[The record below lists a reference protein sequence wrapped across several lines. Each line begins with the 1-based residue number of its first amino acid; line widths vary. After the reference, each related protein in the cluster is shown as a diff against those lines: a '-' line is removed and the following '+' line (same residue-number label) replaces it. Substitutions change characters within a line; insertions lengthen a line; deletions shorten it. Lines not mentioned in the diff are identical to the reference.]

1 MHELIDLG
9 HFKINEYGIANFNEP
24 GTTSKIQTVIKNL
37 PTKRAY
43 VEKTEET
50 IIYFYN
56 MTITM
61 KANPHKDT
69 SKNEGNEEEVEK

>member
-9 HFKINEYGIANFNEP
+9 HFKINEHGIVNFNEP

-43 VEKTEET
+43 AEKTEET
-50 IIYFYN
+50 INLFL
-56 MTITM
+56 
-61 KANPHKDT
+61 
-69 SKNEGNEEEVEK
+69 